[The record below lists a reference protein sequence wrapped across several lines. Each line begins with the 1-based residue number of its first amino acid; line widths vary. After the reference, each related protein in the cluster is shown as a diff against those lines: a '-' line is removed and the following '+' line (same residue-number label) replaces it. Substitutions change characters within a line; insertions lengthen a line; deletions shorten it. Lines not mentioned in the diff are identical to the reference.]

1 MAENGSVELVVEA
14 SLRDTAERRRWEEQ
28 AGEGEE

>member
-14 SLRDTAERRRWEEQ
+14 SRDTAERRNWEEQ
-28 AGEGEE
+28 AREGEA